1 MIFGEIYVEG
11 KLLTPVDPYLHE
23 DIIKKSN
30 TFNKLINENP
40 NEEDVVKLIKEQDL
54 LNEKI
59 KIKGPANILK
69 NLNVFSSVKVEGALN
84 YQNKSPTHIYI
95 QGKSKNEYLNSL

>member
-1 MIFGEIYVEG
+1 MKIVFKDSELNEGIINVSLDGGFTYKDYEITDVKETGIF
-11 KLLTPVDPYLHE
+11 LD
-23 DIIKKSN
+23 DS
-30 TFNKLINENP
+30 
-40 NEEDVVKLIKEQDL
+40 QDY
-54 LNEKI
+54 EKI

-69 NLNVFSSVKVEGALN
+69 NLNVFSSVKVKGALN